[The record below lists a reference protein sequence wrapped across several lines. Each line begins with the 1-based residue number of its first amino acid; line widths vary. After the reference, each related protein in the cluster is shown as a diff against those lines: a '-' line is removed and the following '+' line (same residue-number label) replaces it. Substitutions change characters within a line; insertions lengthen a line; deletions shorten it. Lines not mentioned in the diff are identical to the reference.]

1 MGFKKGR
8 AARSTNPVAAPGD
21 ASQDRLAGETSA
33 VTVRHDGGTCVIYVD
48 SNGSEYSVDVA
59 LMEQLNTRTGT
70 VRRVFRLQ
78 GHGRLWPAWQ
88 FEAATVGCR
97 RYTPPKSVAF
107 ALEERFRSLH
117 NDRDDNSRIHPHKGA
132 VAELDEA
139 ALWMLMESLEEQRCQ
154 KGSDDIRKQST
165 SDTPTEDLTSVSK
178 NVPATAKPSEDSPD
192 ESLEQVMVLAR
203 TVVLDEELRQA
214 VAERVL
220 QAPWPQQRL
229 LRAARCLLRCGWR
242 PLPADCRL
250 AALGSGSLSL
260 LRLLLEAGVDVCGL
274 VLFEPGK
281 KRAKQSQSEG
291 SWVQCSKNA
300 LRALMARGAVLGDG
314 APRSKL
320 LKKLEEDGDF
330 LWVERALD
338 GLQRARPEL
347 PDVVLRRLREFC

>member
-1 MGFKKGR
+1 
-8 AARSTNPVAAPGD
+8 
-21 ASQDRLAGETSA
+21 
-33 VTVRHDGGTCVIYVD
+33 
-48 SNGSEYSVDVA
+48 
-59 LMEQLNTRTGT
+59 
-70 VRRVFRLQ
+70 
-78 GHGRLWPAWQ
+78 
-88 FEAATVGCR
+88 
-97 RYTPPKSVAF
+97 VAF
-107 ALEERFRSLH
+107 ALEERFKVLH
-117 NDRDDNSRIHPHKGA
+117 SDCADNSGIHPHKGA

-139 ALWMLMESLEEQRCQ
+139 ALWMLLESLEEPCCQ
-154 KGSDDIRKQST
+154 KGADDIHKQST
-165 SDTPTEDLTSVSK
+165 SDTLTEDITSVS
-178 NVPATAKPSEDSPD
+178 NNASASAKPGKDSPD

-203 TVVLDEELRQA
+203 AVLLDEELRHEL
-214 VAERVL
+214 AERVL

-242 PLPADCRL
+242 PLPANCRFV
-250 AALGSGSLSL
+250 ALGSGSLSL

-320 LKKLEEDGDF
+320 LKKLEEDGDA